1 MKKPTINFRNM
12 KFANKYF
19 STFLAIIIFLL
30 CSFIP
35 QNIEEYRAVK
45 HNSFRRGEKLTY
57 LAHYSFLHA
66 GVATVY
72 MDPQVHAVNNRAC
85 YKVDIVGKSVGL
97 FAAMMHVNDTW
108 QSYIDTSAM
117 IPHKFIRKIE
127 EGNYRKN
134 ETVLFDHIKKTAE
147 VTNYKTNKE
156 VEKVEQFKILNNAQ
170 DLVSGYYFLR
180 TLDFTNKKVND
191 TIGIEGFFEN
201 KNYSL
206 KIKYLGKEVISTKV
220 GKLNSEIIE
229 PIMPN
234 NALFDG
240 KGAIKVWISNDAN
253 RIPLKI
259 KAKMFIGAVE
269 LDLTGYENLKTPL
282 NFVKK

>member
-1 MKKPTINFRNM
+1 MKKLNINFRNM
-12 KFANKYF
+12 QFPNI
-19 STFLAIIIFLL
+19 TFLVIVTFLL
-30 CSFIP
+30 CSFLP
-35 QNIEEYRAVK
+35 SSLEEYRTVK
-45 HNSFRRGEKLTY
+45 HSSFRRGEKLTY

-72 MDPQVHAVNNRAC
+72 MDPQVYAVNNRAC

-97 FAAMMHVNDTW
+97 FAAMMHVNDSW

-117 IPHKFIRKIE
+117 IPHKFVRKVE
-127 EGNYRKN
+127 EGSYRKQ
-134 ETVLFDHIKKTAE
+134 ETVLFDHFKKTAN
-147 VTNYKTNKE
+147 VSYKVNKE
-156 VEKVEQFKILNNAQ
+156 AEKVEQYKILTHAQ

-180 TLDFTNKKVND
+180 TLDFTNKRIND
-191 TIGIEGFFEN
+191 TIGIDGFFEN

-229 PIMPN
+229 PILPN
-234 NALFDG
+234 NELFDG
-240 KGAIKVWISNDAN
+240 KGAIKIWISDDAN

-259 KAKMFIGAVE
+259 KAKMFVGAVE